1 MIRYLLLDMCK
12 FQFHKVQLREI
23 TSTAAGETTKFQF
36 HKVQLRVSYLILNM
50 ILIVI
55 SIP

>member
-36 HKVQLRVSYLILNM
+36 HKVQLREKAG
-50 ILIVI
+50 
-55 SIP
+55 